1 MSVEFPA
8 AAAGLLIVLS
18 LLLWKYLSV
27 PAVSPASPVMSRSAI
42 IAAREAALAEQALPA
57 GLNLLSYKIESVL
70 GQGGCGI
77 TYLAEDLD
85 RGSKVA
91 IKEFFPSALVSRGA
105 NHVVALQTDDYT
117 QAFTTG
123 MQQFMNESR
132 VLKAFKHPN
141 VVRVE
146 RFFNWYNT
154 AYMVMPYEEGHS
166 LGQLRRQHVE
176 FDQEGLL
183 KLLAPLLDG
192 LHAVHN
198 EGFLHRDIKPSNI
211 FVRTD
216 RTPLLLDF
224 GAVCQLKS
232 KAGEMITPMVTPKF
246 APIEQYST
254 GDQMGPWTDIY
265 ALGAVLYL
273 LVTGSVPPEATMRQA
288 KSGLFQPAVKA
299 GDRSR
304 FTANMLKAIDW
315 ALQFDPERRPR
326 SVPEFKEA
334 LRA

>member
-8 AAAGLLIVLS
+8 AAAGLLVVLS
-18 LLLWKYLSV
+18 LLLWKWLTIS
-27 PAVSPASPVMSRSAI
+27 SPSPVLSRSSK
-42 IAAREAALAEQALPA
+42 IAVREAALAEVALPA
-57 GLNLLSYKIESVL
+57 GLNLLNYKIQSIL

-91 IKEFFPSALVSRGA
+91 IKEFFPCSLVSRGSDRI
-105 NHVVALQTDDYT
+105 VTLQTNDYA

-123 MQQFMNESR
+123 MQQFMNESS
-132 VLKAFKHPN
+132 VLKTFRHPN

-166 LGQLRRQHVE
+166 LGQLRRQDFK
-176 FDQEGLL
+176 FDQEALL
-183 KLLAPLLDG
+183 KLMGPLLDG
-192 LHAVHN
+192 LHAVHS

-211 FVRTD
+211 FVRTNQ
-216 RTPLLLDF
+216 TPLLLDF
-224 GAVCQLKS
+224 GAVCHLKS
-232 KAGEMITPMVTPKF
+232 KTGEMITPMVTPKF

-254 GDQMGPWTDIY
+254 GDRLGPWTDIY

-273 LVTGSVPPEATMRQA
+273 LVTGSVPPEAPVRQA
-288 KSGLFQPAVKA
+288 KSHIFQPAVEA
-299 GDRSR
+299 GDKSR
-304 FTANMLKAIDW
+304 FATSVLKAIDW

-326 SVPEFKEA
+326 SVPEFMQA
-334 LRA
+334 LRG